1 MSWVKRFQWAGAAVA
16 LGMMTALCA
25 GCGAQS
31 AKEELLLYLAFDETE
46 GNEASDSAGKVETA
60 EVQYQYT
67 HATYTDAMDPEA
79 EANGTEQLTAIV
91 SQYDKN
97 KKQGILLGYERYGKL
112 CFQVGTGE
120 DWLTLWG
127 EEAKLEKFGCSAD
140 RSRNLQYVLRAD
152 G

>member
-1 MSWVKRFQWAGAAVA
+1 MSWAKRFQWAGAAVA

-67 HATYTDAMDPEA
+67 HATYTDAMDPEWRTCGVKDGALLFDGSSTYIEYGASELCVGGDAFSVSVWVAPRAFEWDDPEA
-79 EANGTEQLTAIV
+79 EANGTEQ
-91 SQYDKN
+91 
-97 KKQGILLGYERYGKL
+97 
-112 CFQVGTGE
+112 
-120 DWLTLWG
+120 
-127 EEAKLEKFGCSAD
+127 
-140 RSRNLQYVLRAD
+140 
-152 G
+152 